1 MLQTYRVAQ
10 PSPSEDRAQPF
21 DLGRLLDIAKR
32 RIFYFA
38 IPFVLLLTTG
48 CLIVAIQRPIY
59 EAQGKILVESPEIPT
74 DLVEPTVT
82 AAATER
88 IQVIQQRLMAR
99 DSLLPIVDK
108 FDLFPSERKWMSGTQ
123 ILDLM
128 RQRAQIALVDITAQI
143 GGQSGYQAA
152 KNNAVA
158 FTVSFD
164 YENPD
169 LAAKVANELLTAI
182 LGEDVRSRT
191 SRATETTEF
200 MAQEVK
206 RLRGRLDAI
215 NQQIFAAK
223 QQAADP
229 KNGASEVPDLLKQQ
243 TAELTAMKADL
254 IQKSSVYSDE
264 FPAIKA
270 LKKRIAMLEQQ
281 IAKTAKPQAAA
292 APGQDV
298 DALEQQQDS
307 LAKELDVESKKLTAA
322 TLGEAMERN
331 EQSEHLQVIEQP
343 IAPQKPIRPN
353 RIKLFA
359 ASLGLAMA
367 AGFGVVVLAE
377 MLDKTIRGSRELA
390 GVVDS
395 HLLVSIPYIATA
407 GELRRR
413 KTKFIVAW
421 AALAIVLLVGIATA
435 FYIGVEVDFSWFD
448 RSWIDSLT
456 RLSK

>member
-1 MLQTYRVAQ
+1 MPL
-10 PSPSEDRAQPF
+10 SS
-21 DLGRLLDIAKR
+21 
-32 RIFYFA
+32 
-38 IPFVLLLTTG
+38 
-48 CLIVAIQRPIY
+48 
-59 EAQGKILVESPEIPT
+59 
-74 DLVEPTVT
+74 
-82 AAATER
+82 
-88 IQVIQQRLMAR
+88 
-99 DSLLPIVDK
+99 
-108 FDLFPSERKWMSGTQ
+108 
-123 ILDLM
+123 
-128 RQRAQIALVDITAQI
+128 
-143 GGQSGYQAA
+143 
-152 KNNAVA
+152 
-158 FTVSFD
+158 
-164 YENPD
+164 
-169 LAAKVANELLTAI
+169 
-182 LGEDVRSRT
+182 SR
-191 SRATETTEF
+191 
-200 MAQEVK
+200 
-206 RLRGRLDAI
+206 
-215 NQQIFAAK
+215 N
-223 QQAADP
+223 
-229 KNGASEVPDLLKQQ
+229 
-243 TAELTAMKADL
+243 
-254 IQKSSVYSDE
+254 
-264 FPAIKA
+264 
-270 LKKRIAMLEQQ
+270 
-281 IAKTAKPQAAA
+281 
-292 APGQDV
+292 
-298 DALEQQQDS
+298 S